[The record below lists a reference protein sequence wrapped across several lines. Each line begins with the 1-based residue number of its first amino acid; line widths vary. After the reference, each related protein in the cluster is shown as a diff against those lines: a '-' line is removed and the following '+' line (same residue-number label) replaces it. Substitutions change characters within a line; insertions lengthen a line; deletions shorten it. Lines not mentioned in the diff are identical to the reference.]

1 MKTIVST
8 VAPPPCAASATM
20 LHGLRPRRE
29 ARRLTQASAAR
40 YLGVSRQSYAD
51 WEAGRRWPSAN
62 ILPALAEM
70 CRCSIEE
77 LYTNPEEAAQ

>member
-1 MKTIVST
+1 MKTIAIT
-8 VAPPPCAASATM
+8 IAQPPCAASATM

-29 ARRLTQASAAR
+29 ARRLSQASAAR
-40 YLGVSRQSYAD
+40 RLGVSRQSYAD

-70 CRCSIEE
+70 CCCSIEE
-77 LYTNPEEAAQ
+77 LYREPAEGAP